1 MLKDDFS
8 WTVEKRKLYEKST
21 QKWDKPSKNIH
32 EILMMEAH
40 LNTAMNN
47 DEHKQQSLSS
57 VFFLLNIDKL
67 TMPFITH

>member
-8 WTVEKRKLYEKST
+8 WKAKIKRKKHT
-21 QKWDKPSKNIH
+21 KKDKPSENIH

-67 TMPFITH
+67 TMLFITL